1 MYTTTYTTHNII
13 YSELHIIYSLLYMG
27 TLYLSWSTC
36 IGVPILPPSPLIHKI
51 QGKLYMDHH
60 LYGTGCGVLSR
71 VRTVQL

>member
-1 MYTTTYTTHNII
+1 
-13 YSELHIIYSLLYMG
+13 MG

-51 QGKLYMDHH
+51 QGKLYMEHH
-60 LYGTGCGVLSR
+60 LYGTGCGVLFR